1 MIKLQDI
8 FNFFLGV
15 KIFENCK
22 VTKIVTQNNRIK
34 AVKTNHGTIEC
45 EHFVNCAGF
54 WARNVG
60 KLSEPYVKVMLNTFS
75 IINNKEKNIIIK

>member
-1 MIKLQDI
+1 MIKLQD
-8 FNFFLGV
+8 NFFLGV
-15 KIFENCK
+15 KVFENCK

-34 AVKTNHGTIEC
+34 AVETNHGTIEC

-60 KLSEPYVKVMLNTFS
+60 KLSEPYVKVKYFFYY
-75 IINNKEKNIIIK
+75 K